1 MKEIWPPK
9 GDESIQRIY
18 DALLEALQTA
28 SDADQCRGI
37 LSSLDMPYGP
47 PEAES
52 APQRV
57 KRSLVNQ
64 ALTERCYQIQL
75 KANPQGQSP
84 KQGVSQ

>member
-1 MKEIWPPK
+1 MAQDTPIWSEK
-9 GDESIQRIY
+9 HDKAIERTYQ
-18 DALLEALQTA
+18 ALLEALQTA
-28 SDADQCRGI
+28 SDADECRGI

-57 KRSLVNQ
+57 KRSLANL

-75 KANPQGQSP
+75 KANPQP
-84 KQGVSQ
+84 KGA